1 MFAVLIYSDV
11 SQNRKVKWSYIED
24 KQVNSRVKKSYAIYI
39 LLLLKDDNN
48 FFRKTLDFAKEAVL
62 GYHCILLAMASSEF
76 RILLD

>member
-48 FFRKTLDFAKEAVL
+48 FLGKLSILPRKQ
-62 GYHCILLAMASSEF
+62 Y
-76 RILLD
+76 